1 VYEEKPEVNYIEG
14 IRFPWQWIS
23 QDVATLKLKVGGD
36 WAIVDGR
43 KLVRRLEAPRE
54 ITRDEPRQHWTDIY
68 CGHLS
73 VGEFLRDVDCPVVS
87 EWQDAAY

>member
-1 VYEEKPEVNYIEG
+1 MAVDQPGCRNAEIESWRG
-14 IRFPWQWIS
+14 LGYSGWMWRS
-23 QDVATLKLKVGGD
+23 
-36 WAIVDGR
+36 GR
-43 KLVRRLEAPRE
+43 KLVKRLEAPRE